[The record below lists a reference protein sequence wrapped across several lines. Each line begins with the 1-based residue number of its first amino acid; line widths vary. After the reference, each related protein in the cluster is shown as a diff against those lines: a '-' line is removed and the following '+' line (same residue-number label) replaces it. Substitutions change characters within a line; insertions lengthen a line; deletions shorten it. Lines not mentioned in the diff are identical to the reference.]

1 MNNRP
6 VVDSCSIQKC
16 LERDP
21 GAYISSPRFSTDEMK
36 YLIELGP
43 RATNNLAEN
52 DDVESTSK
60 KSLSFQDRWYCDY
73 PLIEYSILKDRA
85 YCFACRLF
93 GSGPGS
99 LLADRAW
106 TTNGVYQWK
115 KMTGKYGKLNK
126 HFKSTAHISAYQQR
140 VYVNHRQQE
149 LLKLNRYVIST
160 LLDVTKVLTRQSLS
174 FRAEIESEGNFNQ
187 IVSLLRRHNN
197 ILNQW
202 YNDTSLRSHQTT
214 YLSNN
219 AQNEFISIVGKA
231 IHNSIITRINKS
243 LFWSVMVDTTPDI
256 SHKDMMSI
264 IIRFVN
270 EAGEAEERLFY
281 IGEIQDKTGKG
292 IADNILLI
300 LKTFALDI
308 NKLIGQSYDG
318 GLNMCGEYKGVKA
331 MLSESVGRE
340 VIFVP
345 CCAHCSNKIVEHASQ
360 NSLEAAKF
368 FGLCEKLYVFLTG
381 STKRVIYP
389 TCVGLRNIQYSSVVA
404 IHESFNEIVDTLDE
418 LCNDND
424 KTTKLEANSIREKIV
439 SYEYYCLLLFVK
451 HLMSM
456 TNALTTTLQDED
468 LDVLSA
474 IDSLTKTICLLN
486 KLRDDEDTTNKLL
499 ELAKE
504 RIAKY
509 DVDADDEFSKTH
521 RRRVRSLQVYYRKI
535 FYQMMDQLKSE
546 YIDLLK
552 ALEEKLKPF
561 SCLWPSK
568 IPDFRKED
576 AEQIKII
583 VPGIDSSDLL
593 YYDVQLLIDD
603 LQNCS
608 SIRDVMVLFSQH
620 NYQKSYSRLYR
631 VYVFIYTLPVTVASN
646 ERAFSR
652 LKLIKNYLR
661 SKMFDER
668 LMDLI
673 LCSSEKD
680 LADSLNLDELVTTW
694 NTKPRRLLV

>member
-1 MNNRP
+1 
-6 VVDSCSIQKC
+6 
-16 LERDP
+16 
-21 GAYISSPRFSTDEMK
+21 
-36 YLIELGP
+36 
-43 RATNNLAEN
+43 
-52 DDVESTSK
+52 
-60 KSLSFQDRWYCDY
+60 
-73 PLIEYSILKDRA
+73 
-85 YCFACRLF
+85 
-93 GSGPGS
+93 
-99 LLADRAW
+99 
-106 TTNGVYQWK
+106 
-115 KMTGKYGKLNK
+115 MTGKDGKLNK
-126 HFKSTAHISAYQQR
+126 HFKSTAHISAYQRLQMFNKENLHIDIQLDKQR

-160 LLDVTKVLTRQSLS
+160 LLDVTKVLARQSLS
-174 FRAEIESEGNFNQ
+174 FRAEIESDGNFNQ

-300 LKTFALDI
+300 LKKFSLDI

-318 GLNMCGEYKGVKA
+318 ELNMCGEYKGVKA

-389 TCVGLRNIQYSSVVA
+389 TRVGLRNIQYSSVVA

-521 RRRVRSLQVYYRKI
+521 RRRVRSL
-535 FYQMMDQLKSE
+535 
-546 YIDLLK
+546 
-552 ALEEKLKPF
+552 
-561 SCLWPSK
+561 
-568 IPDFRKED
+568 
-576 AEQIKII
+576 
-583 VPGIDSSDLL
+583 
-593 YYDVQLLIDD
+593 
-603 LQNCS
+603 
-608 SIRDVMVLFSQH
+608 
-620 NYQKSYSRLYR
+620 
-631 VYVFIYTLPVTVASN
+631 
-646 ERAFSR
+646 
-652 LKLIKNYLR
+652 
-661 SKMFDER
+661 
-668 LMDLI
+668 
-673 LCSSEKD
+673 
-680 LADSLNLDELVTTW
+680 
-694 NTKPRRLLV
+694 

>member
-1 MNNRP
+1 
-6 VVDSCSIQKC
+6 
-16 LERDP
+16 
-21 GAYISSPRFSTDEMK
+21 
-36 YLIELGP
+36 
-43 RATNNLAEN
+43 
-52 DDVESTSK
+52 
-60 KSLSFQDRWYCDY
+60 
-73 PLIEYSILKDRA
+73 
-85 YCFACRLF
+85 
-93 GSGPGS
+93 
-99 LLADRAW
+99 
-106 TTNGVYQWK
+106 
-115 KMTGKYGKLNK
+115 MTGKDGKLNK
-126 HFKSTAHISAYQQR
+126 HFKSTAHISAYQRLQMFNKENLHIDIQLDKQR

-160 LLDVTKVLTRQSLS
+160 LLDVTKVLARQSLS
-174 FRAEIESEGNFNQ
+174 FRAEIESDGNFNQ

-300 LKTFALDI
+300 LKKFSLDI

-318 GLNMCGEYKGVKA
+318 ELNMCGEYKGVKA

-381 STKRVIYP
+381 STKRVVIYP
-389 TCVGLRNIQYSSVVA
+389 TRVGLRNIQYSSVVA

-593 YYDVQLLIDD
+593 Y
-603 LQNCS
+603 
-608 SIRDVMVLFSQH
+608 
-620 NYQKSYSRLYR
+620 
-631 VYVFIYTLPVTVASN
+631 
-646 ERAFSR
+646 
-652 LKLIKNYLR
+652 
-661 SKMFDER
+661 
-668 LMDLI
+668 
-673 LCSSEKD
+673 
-680 LADSLNLDELVTTW
+680 
-694 NTKPRRLLV
+694 

>member
-1 MNNRP
+1 
-6 VVDSCSIQKC
+6 
-16 LERDP
+16 
-21 GAYISSPRFSTDEMK
+21 
-36 YLIELGP
+36 
-43 RATNNLAEN
+43 
-52 DDVESTSK
+52 
-60 KSLSFQDRWYCDY
+60 
-73 PLIEYSILKDRA
+73 
-85 YCFACRLF
+85 
-93 GSGPGS
+93 
-99 LLADRAW
+99 
-106 TTNGVYQWK
+106 
-115 KMTGKYGKLNK
+115 MTGKDGKLNK
-126 HFKSTAHISAYQQR
+126 HFKSTAHISAYQRLQMFNKENLHIDIQLDKQR

-160 LLDVTKVLTRQSLS
+160 LLDVTKVLARQSLS
-174 FRAEIESEGNFNQ
+174 FRAEIESDGNFN
-187 IVSLLRRHNN
+187 
-197 ILNQW
+197 
-202 YNDTSLRSHQTT
+202 D
-214 YLSNN
+214 
-219 AQNEFISIVGKA
+219 
-231 IHNSIITRINKS
+231 
-243 LFWSVMVDTTPDI
+243 
-256 SHKDMMSI
+256 
-264 IIRFVN
+264 
-270 EAGEAEERLFY
+270 GE
-281 IGEIQDKTGKG
+281 
-292 IADNILLI
+292 
-300 LKTFALDI
+300 
-308 NKLIGQSYDG
+308 
-318 GLNMCGEYKGVKA
+318 LNMCGEYKGVKA

-381 STKRVIYP
+381 STKRVVIYP
-389 TCVGLRNIQYSSVVA
+389 TRVGLRNIQYSSVVA

-620 NYQKSYSRLYR
+620 NYQKSDSRLYR

-694 NTKPRRLLV
+694 NTKPRLLLV